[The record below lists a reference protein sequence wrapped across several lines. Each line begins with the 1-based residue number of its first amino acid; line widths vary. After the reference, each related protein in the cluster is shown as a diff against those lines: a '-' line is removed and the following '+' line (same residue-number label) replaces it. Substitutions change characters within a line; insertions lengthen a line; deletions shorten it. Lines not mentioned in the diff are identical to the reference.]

1 VLIEAMTPANKFLT
15 KAFQAIAV
23 LLIAAIFVGL
33 GIWQLQRAADLKN
46 SLKVATTIDTN
57 SVPLESIATPRVS
70 LPATALNKTV
80 FVTGQYIQNFR
91 APDQIDG
98 DGQQSDWE
106 VALLQV
112 DTNSAI
118 LVVRGLWSERLMN
131 PDIAQ
136 SMKIDIEGLLVASQ
150 YDDRAQ
156 NSPGVISRLDSAVVT
171 SLTDLDLYDGYVLAS
186 SESTRTGSLDRT
198 RVTPEKLTSRI
209 PGFYWQHLSYV
220 VIWWLMAAVV
230 LFLPFYRRRV
240 TP

>member
-1 VLIEAMTPANKFLT
+1 MTPASKFLT
-15 KAFQAIAV
+15 KAFQVIAV
-23 LLIAAIFVGL
+23 VLIAAVFVGL

-57 SVPLESIATPRVS
+57 MVSLESIATPRVS

-98 DGQQSDWE
+98 DGQQADWE

-112 DTNSAI
+112 NTNSAI
-118 LVVRGLWSERLMN
+118 LVVRGLWSERLNN

-150 YDDRAQ
+150 YGDRAE